1 MPLGRSLAVADVV
14 KVVCVAVVGINR
26 CNGVRKFAASVV
38 AVVDNVVV
46 RECAARLST
55 CDTASRGVVGIVV
68 LRNDVGRES
77 VADLKQ
83 LVVRVVCPGSD

>member
-1 MPLGRSLAVADVV
+1 MVELIRRVDEIRAALGRALAVADVV

-55 CDTASRGVVGIVV
+55 
-68 LRNDVGRES
+68 
-77 VADLKQ
+77 
-83 LVVRVVCPGSD
+83 